1 VNLHTRTRGRLRT
14 SATALALT
22 SLATGGAGLAS
33 VATAADGPPKQG
45 DGGHYERISRP
56 EVRQHILE
64 GSRTTFH
71 GYMKPKDK
79 GRVVWIEAR
88 WRGSHGWRIVAKD
101 KTGSSGRFRDHW
113 EPPHVGHYSVRAVL
127 TGSDAEPR
135 RAKGGL
141 TVYRAS
147 EASYYGPGFWGGR
160 TACGQTLEPD
170 TIGVA
175 HKTLPCGTKVRFYYN
190 GHTVTAPVID
200 RGPYSASREW
210 DLTEATKDRLHFPST
225 GTVWSAPEGG

>member
-1 VNLHTRTRGRLRT
+1 VNLHTRTRGRLRL
-14 SATALALT
+14 SITAALT
-22 SLATGGAGLAS
+22 LTGIAGGTAGLAS
-33 VATAADGPPKQG
+33 VATAESGPPKSS
-45 DGGHYERISRP
+45 DGHYERISRP
-56 EVRQHILE
+56 AVREHILE
-64 GSRTTFH
+64 GSRTTVH

-79 GRVVWIEAR
+79 GRVVWIESR

-101 KTGSSGRFRDHW
+101 KTGSSGRFSDHW
-113 EPPHVGHYSVRAVL
+113 EPPRVGHYSVRAVL

-147 EASYYGPGFWGGR
+147 AASYYGPGFWGGR

-175 HKTLPCGTKVRFYYN
+175 HKTLPCGTKVRFYYR

-200 RGPYSASREW
+200 RGPYSGNREW
-210 DLTEATKDRLHFPST
+210 DLTEATKNRLSFPST
-225 GTVWSAPEGG
+225 GTVWSAPQGG

>member
-1 VNLHTRTRGRLRT
+1 MNLHTRTRGRLRV
-14 SATALALT
+14 SATAALAIT
-22 SLATGGAGLAS
+22 SLGAAGAGSAS
-33 VATAADGPPKQG
+33 VASAADKVS
-45 DGGHYERISRP
+45 GHYERIRHVSARN
-56 EVRQHILE
+56 HILE
-64 GSRTTFH
+64 GSRTTVK
-71 GYMKPKDK
+71 GQMAPKDK
-79 GRVVWIEAR
+79 GRVVWIEGR

-101 KTGSSGRFRDHW
+101 KTGSSGRFSDHW
-113 EPPHVGHYSVRAVL
+113 EPPRVGRYSLRVVL

-135 RAKGGL
+135 RARGGV

-190 GHTVTAPVID
+190 GNTVTAPVID
-200 RGPYSASREW
+200 RGPYVSGREW
-210 DLTEATKDRLHFPST
+210 DLTEATKNRLGFPST
-225 GTVWSAPEGG
+225 GTVWAAPQGG